1 LCCLQCN
8 DSRITLGDIVGVIGC
23 GFAGQVI
30 MQCAKLIGASQV
42 MAIDPSPYKLEI
54 AKKMGA
60 DVLLNPQKKDI
71 REKIF
76 AITKNKGV
84 DVVVEAAGSENSM
97 ILATDITARNGKIVL
112 YSWITEN
119 INLNISRWHDDGIDI
134 ITTGL
139 VHHTVQERFV
149 WSQKALRV
157 IAQKQVKIDPL
168 ITKTYSLENIQEA
181 FEEVVRESSTPII
194 KAIIR
199 P

>member
-1 LCCLQCN
+1 
-8 DSRITLGDIVGVIGC
+8 
-23 GFAGQVI
+23 
-30 MQCAKLIGASQV
+30 

>member
-1 LCCLQCN
+1 MCCLQCN